1 MDLTAIANR
10 SLTDKGTVTAL
21 GHGYTLLYE
30 LLLSHRRLENL
41 NFCEIGLCRGGPEV
55 EDGAIERTVE
65 ALPSVA
71 MWHSYMPNA
80 KLFGVDISD
89 FSGFE
94 TDWFKFVR
102 ADCGDAAQLQNVVDL
117 GVEYDVILD
126 DGSHAAFHQQQTFLS
141 LFPTLKSEGLFI
153 IEDMHWQPATYELRL
168 PVVPRTD
175 ELFRRFIL
183 DGRFSDS
190 GALALDRWT
199 ALEREIKNVF
209 LIDEDW
215 LYEHRRQYNA
225 RHGLKP
231 EDPTLA
237 DGTRGGHLSNPRFW
251 RRLAGRVLSEI
262 QGPLGASKRPRTKLA
277 IIQKA

>member
-10 SLTDKGTVTAL
+10 SLTDKGTVTGL

-30 LLLSHRRLENL
+30 LLLSNIRLEAL

-80 KLFGVDISD
+80 NLYGVDISD

-102 ADCGDAAQLQNVVDL
+102 ADCGDAAQLQKVVDL
-117 GVEYDVILD
+117 GVEFDFILD

-141 LFPTLKSEGLFI
+141 LFPTLKSGGLFI
-153 IEDMHWQPATYELRL
+153 IEDMHWQPGAYELRL
-168 PVVPRTD
+168 PAVPRTD
-175 ELFRRFIL
+175 DLFRRFMA
-183 DGRFSDS
+183 DGHFSGS
-190 GALALDRWT
+190 GALALDRWK
-199 ALEREIKNVF
+199 ALEPEIKNIF

-231 EDPTLA
+231 EQPTLA
-237 DGTRGGHLSNPRFW
+237 DVAGGRHLSDPRFW

-262 QGPLGASKRPRTKLA
+262 QGSPGKKRRPRTKLA
-277 IIQKA
+277 VIQKA